1 MGIAKIRLNV
11 IVIMDGQESIVILV
25 HISFTK
31 LVIQTNVFTNFLAN
45 CENCVNGHCM
55 EPNQC
60 M

>member
-11 IVIMDGQESIVILV
+11 IVIMDGLENIVTLV

-31 LVIQTNVFTNFLAN
+31 LVIQTNDFTNFLAD
-45 CENCVNGHCM
+45 CENCVNGQCM